1 MNRLSHSETRVH
13 RLRRGFTLI
22 ELLVVIAIIAILAA
36 MLLPALASA
45 KKKASQTRCLNN
57 VKQLGLGFLIY
68 VGDNNDVTPG
78 AASGNT
84 YGPHLEDWIYWRV
97 VNVPTINGVL
107 MTADKS
113 PVLTAIG
120 SRSSTNIF
128 FCPMDPIVR
137 NANTP
142 VPGANLSVNADRLS
156 HAQNADPYIYS
167 YEATSMNQANGFN
180 FGYTTIIDLTGK
192 SYRFK
197 ATSVRNPAQKIMIAE
212 PNASLEPSE
221 APAPAIAAN
230 NWVVQTGRFEALSGG
245 ANPPTTQHN
254 WLSIRHGGS
263 VGNSNTTMADG
274 HAQTVNWKYA
284 TLPENVVP
292 NYF

>member
-1 MNRLSHSETRVH
+1 M
-13 RLRRGFTLI
+13 
-22 ELLVVIAIIAILAA
+22 VIAIIAILAA
-36 MLLPALASA
+36 MLLPALSAA

-68 VGDNNDVTPG
+68 VGDYNDTTPG

-84 YGPHLEDWIYWRV
+84 YGAHLEDWIYWRV
-97 VNVPTINGVL
+97 ANVPTVNGVF

-113 PVLTAIG
+113 PILTAIG
-120 SRSSTNIF
+120 SKASTNIF
-128 FCPMDPIVR
+128 FCPLDPIIR
-137 NANTP
+137 SANTA
-142 VPGANLSVNADRLS
+142 VPGTTLSVNADRLA
-156 HAQNADPYIYS
+156 HAQNNDPYIFS
-167 YEATSMNQANGFN
+167 YEVTSMNQVNGIN

-192 SYRFK
+192 AYYFK
-197 ATSVRNPAQKIMIAE
+197 STSVKNPASKIMIAE
-212 PNASLEPSE
+212 PNASLEPAE

-230 NWVVQTGRFEALSGG
+230 NWVVQTGRFEALSGNN
-245 ANPPTTQHN
+245 NPPNTQHN

-274 HAQTVNWKYA
+274 HAQIVNWKYA

-292 NYF
+292 TY